1 MVRPRLLVVSMSLPV
16 TAKRIGE
23 ESWSFTMSPGGL
35 VSALLG
41 LKEFET
47 KWIGWPGVD
56 VHDAIGKKALSV
68 ALAEKGCIPV
78 FLEEVCDQYYNG
90 YCNNI
95 LWPIFHY
102 LGTPPE
108 YRNDSTITYQSQ
120 YDAYKKANQI
130 FFDVVKEH
138 YQEGDVV
145 WCHDYH
151 VMLLP
156 QYLKEYNSKMKVG
169 WFLHTPFP
177 SSEMYKTLPSRSE
190 LLRSVLTAD
199 LVGFHTYDFARHFV
213 NACMC
218 ILGIEATSEGVV
230 DQGKVT
236 RVAVFPIGIEPER
249 FINTSELSEV
259 IQYMKKFKTDF
270 GGRKLILGV
279 DRLDMIKGIPQKYQ
293 AFEKFL
299 EENEDWRG
307 KVMLLQIAVP
317 TRNGIGEYQKI
328 KDLCHGLV
336 GRINGRFGS
345 ISSVPVIHLD
355 CSIAF
360 NQLCALYA
368 ITDVL
373 LVTSLRDGMNLVSS
387 EFVACQK
394 AEKGVLILSEFA
406 GAGQSLGAGALLVN
420 PWNIKEVSTAIGEA
434 LTMSPEEKER
444 KHQINFQYVK
454 THSTQQWADDF
465 MNKLNEITAK
475 AELQNGKFPHEL
487 PQHDVV
493 QQYSKSKNRLL
504 VLGFYGT
511 LTKLDKNQVRR
522 GDGMNLELHPQLK
535 EKLKALCSDP
545 KTTVV
550 VLSRSEKS
558 RLDKIFG
565 EYNMWLAAEN
575 GMFLRHT
582 CGEWVTKMPE
592 HLNLD
597 WIDGV
602 KHVFKYFTERTPGS
616 YFETSETSIVWNYQY
631 ADAEFGRAQARDMLQ
646 HLWAGPIS
654 NASVDVV
661 RGGHSV
667 EVHAVG
673 VTKGSAMDRILG
685 EIVLHNK
692 SMTAP
697 IDYVLCIGSFLGK
710 DEDVYT
716 FFEPELTK
724 KTKSSS
730 PSSGGGSP
738 KKVSSTVVDLKG
750 ENYFSVAVGKTHTK
764 ASYFLH
770 SSDDVVQLVQ
780 KLCTQNNA

>member
-1 MVRPRLLVVSMSLPV
+1 MTRPRLLVVSMSLPV
-16 TAKRIGE
+16 TAKRTGD

-56 VHDAIGKKALSV
+56 VHDAVGKETLSI

-108 YRNDSTITYQSQ
+108 YQ
-120 YDAYKKANQI
+120 
-130 FFDVVKEH
+130 H

-177 SSEMYKTLPSRSE
+177 SSEMYKTLPSRSD
-190 LLRSVLTAD
+190 LLHSVLTAD

-213 NACMC
+213 NACTS
-218 ILGIEATSEGVV
+218 ILGVEATSEGVV

-249 FINTSELSEV
+249 FINTSELTEV
-259 IQYMKKFKTDF
+259 IQYMKQFKNDF

-279 DRLDMIKGIPQKYQ
+279 DRLDMVKGIPQKYQ

-328 KDLCHGLV
+328 KDQCHGLV

-345 ISSVPVIHLD
+345 ISAVPIIHLD
-355 CSIAF
+355 CAIDF

-387 EFVACQK
+387 EFVACQN

-420 PWNIKEVSTAIGEA
+420 PWNLKEVSTAIGEA
-434 LTMSPEEKER
+434 LNMSPKEKER
-444 KHQINFQYVK
+444 KHKINFQYVK

-465 MNKLNEITAK
+465 MNKLNETTTNG
-475 AELQNGKFPHEL
+475 ELRNGNVPHKL
-487 PQHDVV
+487 PEDDVI
-493 QQYSKSKNRLL
+493 QQYSKSNNRLL
-504 VLGFYGT
+504 ILGFYGT
-511 LTKLDKNQVRR
+511 LTQPIKNQERR

-535 EKLKALCSDP
+535 ERLKALCSDP
-545 KTTVV
+545 NTTVV
-550 VLSRSEKS
+550 VLSRSEKTV
-558 RLDKIFG
+558 LDKNFG

-582 CGEWVTKMPE
+582 RAEWVTKIPE
-592 HLNLD
+592 HMNLE

-616 YFETSETSIVWNYQY
+616 YFETSETSVVWNYES
-631 ADAEFGRAQARDMLQ
+631 ADVEFGRAQARDMLQ

-654 NASVDVV
+654 NATVDVV
-661 RGGHSV
+661 RGGQSV

-673 VTKGSAMDRILG
+673 VTKGSAMERILG
-685 EIVLHNK
+685 DIVHHK

-697 IDYVLCIGSFLGK
+697 IDYVLCIGCFLGK

-724 KTKSSS
+724 KAKST
-730 PSSGGGSP
+730 PSSGSDSP
-738 KKVSSTVVDLKG
+738 KKVSSTILDLKG
-750 ENYFSVAVGKTHTK
+750 ENFFSVAIGKTHTK
-764 ASYFLH
+764 ARYLLD
-770 SSDDVVQLVQ
+770 SSDDVVHLIH
-780 KLCTQNNA
+780 KLCEVNNA

>member
-1 MVRPRLLVVSMSLPV
+1 MGRPRLLVVSMSLPV
-16 TAKRIGE
+16 TAKRVGE

-56 VHDAIGKKALSV
+56 VHDAVGKKTLSV

-102 LGTPPE
+102 MGTPPE
-108 YRNDSTITYQSQ
+108 YRNDATITYQSQ

-138 YQEGDVV
+138 YEDGDVI

-177 SSEMYKTLPSRSE
+177 SSEMYKTLPSRAD

-230 DQGKVT
+230 DQGKFT

-249 FINTSELSEV
+249 FINTSALSEV
-259 IQYMKKFKTDF
+259 IQYMEKFKNDF

-279 DRLDMIKGIPQKYQ
+279 DRLDTIKGIPQKYQ

-328 KDLCHGLV
+328 KDQCHGLV

-345 ISSVPVIHLD
+345 ISAVPIIHLD
-355 CSIAF
+355 RSIDF

-420 PWNIKEVSTAIGEA
+420 PWNIKEVSTAIKEA
-434 LTMSPEEKER
+434 LNMSPEEKER
-444 KHQINFQYVK
+444 KHKINFQYVR

-465 MNKLNEITAK
+465 MNKLIEITTN
-475 AELQNGKFPHEL
+475 AELQAANVPHEL
-487 PQHDVV
+487 PEHDVI
-493 QQYSKSKNRLL
+493 QQYSKSNNRLL
-504 VLGFYGT
+504 VLGFYGA
-511 LTKLDKNQVRR
+511 LTQPMKNQERR
-522 GDGMNLELHPQLK
+522 GDGLNLELHHQLK
-535 EKLKALCSDP
+535 ERLKALCSDP

-550 VLSRSEKS
+550 VLSRSEKNI
-558 RLDKIFG
+558 LDKNFG

-582 CGEWVTKMPE
+582 SGEWVTKITE
-592 HLNLD
+592 HMNLE

-616 YFETSETSIVWNYQY
+616 YFETSEASLVWNYEH
-631 ADAEFGRAQARDMLQ
+631 ADAEFGKAQARDMLQ

-661 RGGHSV
+661 RGDQSV

-673 VTKGSAMDRILG
+673 VTKGSAMERILG
-685 EIVLHNK
+685 DIVHNK
-692 SMTAP
+692 SMTTP
-697 IDYVLCIGSFLGK
+697 IDYVLCIGCFLGK

-716 FFEPELTK
+716 FFEPEVTK
-724 KTKSSS
+724 KTKSF
-730 PSSGGGSP
+730 PSSGGDSP
-738 KKVSSTVVDLKG
+738 KKVSSTIVDLKG
-750 ENYFSVAVGKTHTK
+750 ENYFSVAIGQTYTK
-764 ASYFLH
+764 ARYFLD
-770 SSDDVVQLVQ
+770 SSDDVVQLIH
-780 KLCTQNNA
+780 KLCTHNNA

>member
-16 TAKRIGE
+16 TAKRTGE
-23 ESWSFTMSPGGL
+23 ETWSFTMSPGGL

-56 VHDAIGKKALSV
+56 VHDAVGKKALSI

-108 YRNDSTITYQSQ
+108 YRNDVIITYQSQ
-120 YDAYKKANQI
+120 YDAYKKANRI
-130 FFDVVKEH
+130 FFDVVNEH

-218 ILGIEATSEGVV
+218 ILGTEATSEGVV
-230 DQGKVT
+230 DQGKLT

-249 FINTSELSEV
+249 FINTSKLSEV
-259 IQYMKKFKTDF
+259 TEYMKKFKSDF

-279 DRLDMIKGIPQKYQ
+279 DRLDTIKGIPHKYQ

-307 KVMLLQIAVP
+307 KVLLLQIAVP

-328 KDLCHGLV
+328 KDQCHGLV

-345 ISSVPVIHLD
+345 ISSVPIIHLD
-355 CSIAF
+355 CSIHF
-360 NQLCALYA
+360 HQLCALYA

-394 AEKGVLILSEFA
+394 GEKGVLVLSEFA

-420 PWNIKEVSTAIGEA
+420 PWNVKEVSNAIGEA
-434 LTMSPEEKER
+434 LSMSREEKEK

-465 MNKLNEITAK
+465 MNKLNEVTSK
-475 AELQNGKFPHEL
+475 AEQETGKAPHEL

-504 VLGFYGT
+504 ILGFYGT
-511 LTKLDKNQVRR
+511 LTKPNKNQERR
-522 GDGMNLELHPQLK
+522 DEGMNLELHPQLQ
-535 EKLKALCSDP
+535 ERLKALCSDP

-558 RLDKIFG
+558 VLDQNFG
-565 EYNMWLAAEN
+565 EHDMWLAAEN

-582 CGEWVTKMPE
+582 AGEWVTKMPE
-592 HLNLD
+592 NMNLK

-602 KHVFKYFTERTPGS
+602 KQVFKYFTERTPGS
-616 YFETSETSIVWNYQY
+616 YFQASETSVVWNYHY
-631 ADAEFGRAQARDMLQ
+631 ADAEFGRAQAKDMLQ
-646 HLWAGPIS
+646 HLWAGPTS

-661 RGGHSV
+661 QGRYSV
-667 EVHAVG
+667 EVHSVG
-673 VTKGSAMDRILG
+673 VTKGSATERILG
-685 EIVLHNK
+685 EIVLQNK
-692 SMTAP
+692 SITTP
-697 IDYVLCIGSFLGK
+697 IDYVLCIGNFLGK

-724 KTKSSS
+724 KTMSS
-730 PSSGGGSP
+730 PYYGSGP
-738 KKVSSTVVDLKG
+738 LKKVSSTLVDVKG
-750 ENYFSVAVGKTHTK
+750 DNYFSVAVGNTHTK
-764 ASYFLH
+764 ASYFLD
-770 SSDDVVQLVQ
+770 SSDDVVQLIH
-780 KLCTQNNA
+780 KLCTHNNP

>member
-16 TAKRIGE
+16 TAKRTGE
-23 ESWSFTMSPGGL
+23 ETWSFTMSPGGL
-35 VSALLG
+35 VSALLGKKIVYNFNNVAMNELNKHNKPIFIYITLICGDISLKG

-56 VHDAIGKKALSV
+56 VHDAVGKKALSI

-108 YRNDSTITYQSQ
+108 YRNDVIITYQSQ
-120 YDAYKKANQI
+120 YDAYKKANRI
-130 FFDVVKEH
+130 FFDVVNEH

-218 ILGIEATSEGVV
+218 ILGTEATSEGVV
-230 DQGKVT
+230 DQGKLT

-249 FINTSELSEV
+249 FINTSKLSEV
-259 IQYMKKFKTDF
+259 TEYMKKFKSDF

-279 DRLDMIKGIPQKYQ
+279 DRLDTIKGIPHKYQ

-307 KVMLLQIAVP
+307 KVLLLQIAVP

-328 KDLCHGLV
+328 KDQCHGLV

-345 ISSVPVIHLD
+345 ISSVPIIHL
-355 CSIAF
+355 
-360 NQLCALYA
+360 
-368 ITDVL
+368 
-373 LVTSLRDGMNLVSS
+373 
-387 EFVACQK
+387 
-394 AEKGVLILSEFA
+394 FA

-420 PWNIKEVSTAIGEA
+420 PWNVKEVSNAIGEA
-434 LTMSPEEKER
+434 LSMSREEKEK

-465 MNKLNEITAK
+465 MNKLNEVTSK
-475 AELQNGKFPHEL
+475 AEQETGKAPHEL

-504 VLGFYGT
+504 ILGFYGT
-511 LTKLDKNQVRR
+511 LTKPNKNQERR
-522 GDGMNLELHPQLK
+522 DEGMNLELHPQLK
-535 EKLKALCSDP
+535 ERLKALCSDP

-558 RLDKIFG
+558 VLDQNFG
-565 EYNMWLAAEN
+565 EHDMWLAAEN

-582 CGEWVTKMPE
+582 AGEWVTKMPE
-592 HLNLD
+592 NMNLK

-602 KHVFKYFTERTPGS
+602 KQVFKYFTERTPGS
-616 YFETSETSIVWNYQY
+616 YFQASETSVVWNYHY
-631 ADAEFGRAQARDMLQ
+631 ADAEFGRAQAKDMLQ
-646 HLWAGPIS
+646 HLWAGPTS

-661 RGGHSV
+661 QGRYSV
-667 EVHAVG
+667 EVHSVG
-673 VTKGSAMDRILG
+673 VTKGSAMERILG
-685 EIVLHNK
+685 EIVLQNK
-692 SMTAP
+692 SITTP
-697 IDYVLCIGSFLGK
+697 IDYVLCIGNFLGK

-724 KTKSSS
+724 KTMSS
-730 PSSGGGSP
+730 PYYGSGP
-738 KKVSSTVVDLKG
+738 LKKVSSTLVDVKG
-750 ENYFSVAVGKTHTK
+750 DNYFSVAVGNTHTK
-764 ASYFLH
+764 ASYFLD
-770 SSDDVVQLVQ
+770 SSDDVVQLIH
-780 KLCTQNNA
+780 KLCTHNNP

>member
-1 MVRPRLLVVSMSLPV
+1 MTRPRLIVVSMSLPV
-16 TAKRIGE
+16 TAKRTGE
-23 ESWSFTMSPGGL
+23 ESWSFAMNSGGL

-41 LKEFET
+41 LKGFET

-56 VHDAIGKKALSV
+56 VYDVVGKKALST

-78 FLEEVCDQYYNG
+78 FLEEVCDQYFNG

-102 LGTPPE
+102 MGAPPE
-108 YRNDSTITYQSQ
+108 YRDDGTITYQSQ
-120 YDAYKKANQI
+120 YDAYKKANRI

-156 QYLKEYNSKMKVG
+156 QYLKEYNSKMNVG

-190 LLRSVLTAD
+190 LLRSILTAD

-218 ILGIEATSEGVV
+218 ILGIDATSEGVV

-236 RVAVFPIGIEPER
+236 QVAVFPIGIEPER
-249 FINTSELSEV
+249 FISTSELPEV
-259 IQYMKKFKTDF
+259 VQYMKKFKNDF
-270 GGRKLILGV
+270 AGRKLILGV
-279 DRLDMIKGIPQKYQ
+279 DRMDFVKGLPQKYQ

-317 TRNGIGEYQKI
+317 TRNGIGEYRKM
-328 KDLCHGLV
+328 KDQCHKLV

-345 ISSVPVIHLD
+345 ISSVPITHLD
-355 CSIAF
+355 CSVPF
-360 NQLCALYA
+360 DQLCALYA
-368 ITDVL
+368 IADAL

-394 AEKGVLILSEFA
+394 EEKGVLILSEFA

-420 PWNIKEVSTAIGEA
+420 PWNIKEVSNAIGEA
-434 LTMSPEEKER
+434 LNMSPEEKER
-444 KHQINFQYVK
+444 KHKINFQYVK

-465 MNKLNEITAK
+465 MNKLNEITSNG
-475 AELQNGKFPHEL
+475 ELQNGNVPHEL

-493 QQYSKSKNRLL
+493 QQYLKSNNRLL
-504 VLGFYGT
+504 ILGFCGT
-511 LTKLDKNQVRR
+511 LTPPNKNQEKR
-522 GDGMNLELHPQLK
+522 GEGMNLEVHPHLHERLK
-535 EKLKALCSDP
+535 ELCSDP

-550 VLSRSEKS
+550 VLSRGPKS
-558 RLDKIFG
+558 LLDKNFG
-565 EYNMWLAAEN
+565 ECNMWLAAEN

-582 CGEWVTKMPE
+582 SGEWVTKMPE
-592 HLNLD
+592 HMNLD

-602 KHVFKYFTERTPGS
+602 KQVFKYFTERTPGS
-616 YFETSETSIVWNYQY
+616 YFETSETSLVWNYQS

-661 RGGHSV
+661 RGDNSV
-667 EVHAVG
+667 EVHAVS
-673 VTKGSAMDRILG
+673 VTKGSAMERLIG
-685 EIVLHNK
+685 EIVLQNK
-692 SMTAP
+692 SMTTP
-697 IDYVLCIGSFLGK
+697 IDYVLCIGNFLGK

-716 FFEPELTK
+716 FFEPGLSK
-724 KTKSSS
+724 KRKSS
-730 PSSGGGSP
+730 GNGSP
-738 KKVSSTVVDLKG
+738 KKVSSTVVDLKE
-750 ENYFSVAVGKTHTK
+750 ENYFSVAIEKTHTK
-764 ASYFLH
+764 ASYFLD
-770 SSDDVVQLVQ
+770 SSDDVVQLIH
-780 KLCTQNNA
+780 KLNAHNKA

>member
-1 MVRPRLLVVSMSLPV
+1 MARPRLLVVSMSLPV
-16 TAKRIGE
+16 TAKRTGE

-56 VHDAIGKKALSV
+56 VHDAIGKKTLSIT
-68 ALAEKGCIPV
+68 LAEKGCIPV

-108 YRNDSTITYQSQ
+108 YRNDATITYQSQ
-120 YDAYKKANQI
+120 YEAYKKANQI

-138 YQEGDVV
+138 YEEGDVV

-177 SSEMYKTLPSRSE
+177 SSEMYKTLPSRSD

-199 LVGFHTYDFARHFV
+199 LVGFHTYDFARHFL

-218 ILGIEATSEGVV
+218 ILGVEATSEGIV

-259 IQYMKKFKTDF
+259 VQYMKKFKNDF

-279 DRLDMIKGIPQKYQ
+279 DRLDTIKGIPQKYQ

-299 EENEDWRG
+299 EENAEWRG

-328 KDLCHGLV
+328 KDQCHYHV

-345 ISSVPVIHLD
+345 ISSVPIIHLD
-355 CSIAF
+355 CSIDF

-387 EFVACQK
+387 EFIACQK

-406 GAGQSLGAGALLVN
+406 GAGQSLGAGAILVN
-420 PWNIKEVSTAIGEA
+420 PWNIKEVSSAIGEA
-434 LTMSPEEKER
+434 LNMSHEEKER
-444 KHQINFQYVK
+444 KHKINFQYVK

-465 MNKLNEITAK
+465 MNKLIEITTN
-475 AELQNGKFPHEL
+475 AELGAGLAATLEL
-487 PQHDVV
+487 PEHDVI
-493 QQYSKSKNRLL
+493 QQYSKSNNRLL
-504 VLGFYGT
+504 ILGFYGT
-511 LTKLDKNQVRR
+511 LTQPMKNQERR

-535 EKLKALCSDP
+535 ERLKELCSDP

-550 VLSRSEKS
+550 VLSRSEKCI
-558 RLDKIFG
+558 LDKNFG

-582 CGEWVTKMPE
+582 SGEWVTRIPE
-592 HLNLD
+592 HMNLE

-616 YFETSETSIVWNYQY
+616 YLETSEASLVWNYEN

-661 RGGHSV
+661 RGGQSV

-673 VTKGSAMDRILG
+673 VTKGSAMERILG
-685 EIVLHNK
+685 EIVHNK
-692 SMTAP
+692 SMATP
-697 IDYVLCIGSFLGK
+697 IDYVLCIGCFLGK

-724 KTKSSS
+724 KAKSLSSS
-730 PSSGGGSP
+730 GSDSP
-738 KKVSSTVVDLKG
+738 KKVSSTIVDLKG
-750 ENYFSVAVGKTHTK
+750 ENYFSVAIGQTHTK
-764 ASYFLH
+764 ARYFLD
-770 SSDDVVQLVQ
+770 SSDDVVKLIG
-780 KLCTQNNA
+780 KLCTHNNA

>member
-16 TAKRIGE
+16 TAKRTGE
-23 ESWSFTMSPGGL
+23 ETWSFTMSPGGL

-56 VHDAIGKKALSV
+56 VHDAVGKKALSI

-108 YRNDSTITYQSQ
+108 YRNDVIITYQSQ
-120 YDAYKKANQI
+120 YDAYKKANRI
-130 FFDVVKEH
+130 FFDVVNEH

-218 ILGIEATSEGVV
+218 ILGTEATSEGVV
-230 DQGKVT
+230 DQGKLT

-249 FINTSELSEV
+249 FINTSKLSEV
-259 IQYMKKFKTDF
+259 TEYMKKFKSDF

-279 DRLDMIKGIPQKYQ
+279 DRLDTIKGIPHKYQ

-307 KVMLLQIAVP
+307 KVLLLQIAVP

-328 KDLCHGLV
+328 KDQCHGLV

-345 ISSVPVIHLD
+345 ISSVPIIHLD
-355 CSIAF
+355 CSIHF
-360 NQLCALYA
+360 HQLCALYA

-373 LVTSLRDGMNLVSS
+373 LVTSLRDGMNL
-387 EFVACQK
+387 
-394 AEKGVLILSEFA
+394 FA

-420 PWNIKEVSTAIGEA
+420 PWNVKEVSNAIGEA
-434 LTMSPEEKER
+434 LSMSREEKEK

-465 MNKLNEITAK
+465 MNKLNEVTSK
-475 AELQNGKFPHEL
+475 AEQETGKAPHEL

-504 VLGFYGT
+504 ILGFYGT
-511 LTKLDKNQVRR
+511 LTKPNKNQERR
-522 GDGMNLELHPQLK
+522 DEGMNLELHPQLK
-535 EKLKALCSDP
+535 ERLKALCSDP

-558 RLDKIFG
+558 VLDQNFG
-565 EYNMWLAAEN
+565 EHDMWLAAEN

-582 CGEWVTKMPE
+582 AGEWVTKMPE
-592 HLNLD
+592 NMNLK

-602 KHVFKYFTERTPGS
+602 KQVFKYFTERTPGS
-616 YFETSETSIVWNYQY
+616 YFQASETSVVWNYHY
-631 ADAEFGRAQARDMLQ
+631 AGANGAGTRSDAPPDAVAALHARTEGKYSLGQNLQ
-646 HLWAGPIS
+646 RLLSSTFKTETRHNQKQNQNI
-654 NASVDVV
+654 
-661 RGGHSV
+661 
-667 EVHAVG
+667 
-673 VTKGSAMDRILG
+673 TKPKLKPER
-685 EIVLHNK
+685 E
-692 SMTAP
+692 
-697 IDYVLCIGSFLGK
+697 
-710 DEDVYT
+710 
-716 FFEPELTK
+716 EPE
-724 KTKSSS
+724 
-730 PSSGGGSP
+730 
-738 KKVSSTVVDLKG
+738 
-750 ENYFSVAVGKTHTK
+750 NYSLQ
-764 ASYFLH
+764 SERL
-770 SSDDVVQLVQ
+770 QR
-780 KLCTQNNA
+780 

>member
-16 TAKRIGE
+16 TAKRTGE
-23 ESWSFTMSPGGL
+23 EAWSFTMSPGGL

-56 VHDAIGKKALSV
+56 VHDAVGKKALSI

-108 YRNDSTITYQSQ
+108 YRNDAAITYQSQ
-120 YDAYKKANQI
+120 YDAYKKANRI

-138 YQEGDVV
+138 YQEGDVI

-156 QYLKEYNSKMKVG
+156 QYLKEYDSKMKVG

-177 SSEMYKTLPSRSE
+177 SSEMYKTLPSRSK

-230 DQGKVT
+230 DQGKFT

-249 FINTSELSEV
+249 FINTSKLSEV
-259 IQYMKKFKTDF
+259 TEYMKKFKSDF

-279 DRLDMIKGIPQKYQ
+279 DRLDMIKGIPHKYQ

-307 KVMLLQIAVP
+307 KVLLLQIAVP

-328 KDLCHGLV
+328 KDQCHGLV

-345 ISSVPVIHLD
+345 ISSVPIIHLD
-355 CSIAF
+355 CSIHF
-360 NQLCALYA
+360 HQLCALYA
-368 ITDVL
+368 IT
-373 LVTSLRDGMNLVSS
+373 
-387 EFVACQK
+387 
-394 AEKGVLILSEFA
+394 

-420 PWNIKEVSTAIGEA
+420 PWNIKEVSNAIREA
-434 LTMSPEEKER
+434 LSMSPEEKER

-465 MNKLNEITAK
+465 MNKLNEVTSK
-475 AELQNGKFPHEL
+475 AELETGKSPHEL

-504 VLGFYGT
+504 ILGFYGT
-511 LTKLDKNQVRR
+511 LTKPNKNQERR
-522 GDGMNLELHPQLK
+522 DEGMNLELHPQLK
-535 EKLKALCSDP
+535 ERLKALCSDP

-550 VLSRSEKS
+550 VLSRSEKTI
-558 RLDKIFG
+558 LDQNFG
-565 EYNMWLAAEN
+565 EHDMWLAAEN
-575 GMFLRHT
+575 GMFLRHSA
-582 CGEWVTKMPE
+582 GEWVTKMPE
-592 HLNLD
+592 NMNLE

-602 KHVFKYFTERTPGS
+602 KQVFKYFTERTPGS
-616 YFETSETSIVWNYQY
+616 YFQASETSVVWNYQY
-631 ADAEFGRAQARDMLQ
+631 ADAEFGRAQAKDMLQ
-646 HLWAGPIS
+646 HLWAGPTS
-654 NASVDVV
+654 NATVDVV
-661 RGGHSV
+661 QGRYSV
-667 EVHAVG
+667 EVHSVG
-673 VTKGSAMDRILG
+673 VTKGSAMEHILG
-685 EIVLHNK
+685 EIVLQNK
-692 SMTAP
+692 SITTP
-697 IDYVLCIGSFLGK
+697 IDYVLCIGNFLGK

-724 KTKSSS
+724 KTKCSPYYGSSA
-730 PSSGGGSP
+730 P
-738 KKVSSTVVDLKG
+738 KKLSSTVVDVKG
-750 ENYFSVAVGKTHTK
+750 ENYFSVAIGNTHTK
-764 ASYFLH
+764 ASYFLD
-770 SSDDVVQLVQ
+770 SSDDVVKLIQ
-780 KLCTQNNA
+780 KLCTHNNP

>member
-16 TAKRIGE
+16 TAKRTGE
-23 ESWSFTMSPGGL
+23 ETWSFTMSPGGL

-56 VHDAIGKKALSV
+56 VHDAVGKKALSI

-108 YRNDSTITYQSQ
+108 YRNDVIITYQSQ
-120 YDAYKKANQI
+120 YDAYKKANRI
-130 FFDVVKEH
+130 FFDVVNEH

-218 ILGIEATSEGVV
+218 ILGTEATSEGVV
-230 DQGKVT
+230 DQGKLT

-249 FINTSELSEV
+249 FINTSKLSE
-259 IQYMKKFKTDF
+259 
-270 GGRKLILGV
+270 LILGV
-279 DRLDMIKGIPQKYQ
+279 DRLDTIKGIPHKYQ

-307 KVMLLQIAVP
+307 KVLLLQIAVP

-328 KDLCHGLV
+328 KDQCHGLV

-345 ISSVPVIHLD
+345 ISSVPIIHLD
-355 CSIAF
+355 CSIHF
-360 NQLCALYA
+360 HQLCALYA

-387 EFVACQK
+387 EF
-394 AEKGVLILSEFA
+394 FA

-420 PWNIKEVSTAIGEA
+420 PWNVKEVSNAIGEA
-434 LTMSPEEKER
+434 LSMSREEKE
-444 KHQINFQYVK
+444 KNIKSIF
-454 THSTQQWADDF
+454 SI
-465 MNKLNEITAK
+465 KLNEVTSK
-475 AELQNGKFPHEL
+475 AEQETGKAPHEL

-504 VLGFYGT
+504 ILGFYGT
-511 LTKLDKNQVRR
+511 LTKPNKNQERR
-522 GDGMNLELHPQLK
+522 DEGMNLELHPQLQ
-535 EKLKALCSDP
+535 ERLKALCSDP

-550 VLSRSEKS
+550 N
-558 RLDKIFG
+558 FG
-565 EYNMWLAAEN
+565 EHDMWLAAEN

-582 CGEWVTKMPE
+582 AGEWVTKMPE
-592 HLNLD
+592 NMNLK

-602 KHVFKYFTERTPGS
+602 KQVFKYFTERTPGS
-616 YFETSETSIVWNYQY
+616 YFQASETSVVWNYHY
-631 ADAEFGRAQARDMLQ
+631 ADAEFGRAQAKDMLQ
-646 HLWAGPIS
+646 HLWAGPTS

-661 RGGHSV
+661 QGRYSV
-667 EVHAVG
+667 EVHSVG
-673 VTKGSAMDRILG
+673 VTKGSATERILG
-685 EIVLHNK
+685 EIVLQNK
-692 SMTAP
+692 SITTP
-697 IDYVLCIGSFLGK
+697 IDYVLCIGNFLGK

-724 KTKSSS
+724 KTMSS
-730 PSSGGGSP
+730 PYYGSGP
-738 KKVSSTVVDLKG
+738 LKKVSSTLVDVKG
-750 ENYFSVAVGKTHTK
+750 DNYFSVAVGNTHTK
-764 ASYFLH
+764 ASYFLD
-770 SSDDVVQLVQ
+770 SSDDVVQLIH
-780 KLCTQNNA
+780 KLCTHNNP